1 MSTFTLQDL
10 NLPTT
15 VDEAI
20 KTMAEMSKVD
30 AVLSSDLGLKIPEM
44 GEVLPNPTLESILKT
59 IGEQFALLSTVI
71 TQAKAQPN
79 TTPPEGNPPPLQ
91 ETIELVLQQSD
102 WFAEMVRQEV
112 MSMDFDD
119 TLEGQVE
126 RYCENYFSYNFD
138 PKDHFDIDG
147 VIQDCVDDEIDQ
159 AVEEYMSNATLTI
172 ERG

>member
-15 VDEAI
+15 ADEAI
-20 KTMAEMSKVD
+20 KAIPNPPVMPTTPLNAE
-30 AVLSSDLGLKIPEM
+30 PPQM
-44 GEVLPNPTLESILKT
+44 GEVLPNPDLPT
-59 IGEQFALLSTVI
+59 IINNICTQLQLLSTVI

-112 MSMDFDD
+112 MAMDFDD

-147 VIQDCVDDEIDQ
+147 VIQDCVDDKIDQ

>member
-20 KTMAEMSKVD
+20 KVIDQAKQ
-30 AVLSSDLGLKIPEM
+30 M

-79 TTPPEGNPPPLQ
+79 TTPPEGNPQPLQ

-126 RYCENYFSYNFD
+126 RYCENYFSYSFD

-147 VIQDCVDDEIDQ
+147 VIQDCVDDKIDQ